1 MGHSELDDEICFG
14 SLRGDIVGLQYYA
27 GTVNKNEMVALQR
40 EPTNRYDVNA
50 IRVLNV
56 DRIQVGH
63 IKRELARPLAYIM
76 DGSFSRLEG
85 VVPSGNK
92 NMYKMPVD
100 LSLWGKPEHQATVVN
115 RLKSCGYYLTGGSH
129 VSPSGAASSSQEAAL
144 GTFATIQPRRTYLT
158 PAEVKNE
165 LDRVFETMKKGDKTT
180 MAEPAQAVCTQL
192 YPHQKQ
198 ALNWMMVRE
207 NNEVLPPFWEER
219 SGRYF
224 NTVLNFTTNNRPKSV
239 CGGLLADDMGLGK
252 TLEVIALIVTN
263 FVDGQPLA
271 KPIQGVRR
279 QSKAERLALDKA
291 KDLPVDDLR
300 QVETKQSLQMTRRK
314 SLSCHAAK
322 SLAWEPALPELPDD
336 QECGLSEDDDDD
348 DDDDDVI
355 DDDLPAIDEKTMLC
369 KEDPNFSPLVK
380 SKGKRLSKRVEVEE
394 PTACRPRRGA
404 KRPVRYTYSSD
415 EEMME
420 HINNDETPKKKPKL
434 AEKASGTRQ
443 PYKGKAP
450 VSGSSKAKGKKR
462 KTVTEPQIDQQDCTN
477 KSKDSYDNVVK
488 QSLEQDATNNEEGQS
503 HKKLH
508 ARELNGKT
516 ATDCTKCA
524 LTGNGCDK
532 TVEKDLE
539 ETSSKDEIA
548 EILKKE
554 NEQKSDTKI
563 KTGDESECSE
573 LPDLETVAKHKEQF
587 EEENECPELPDLLPL
602 ANRIENPDRESK
614 YLELPD
620 LLPVA
625 SLIKTHDL
633 AGNSLLEETVVHAN
647 YTKPSIQKV
656 GEVTGRTLT
665 LGPRCTLIV
674 CPLSVLS
681 NWLDQLEN
689 HVDPR
694 VHLSIYLYYGSG
706 RTSDVHLLE
715 NQDVV
720 ITTYSTVAADFRRHE
735 GKKVGAPLRRVR
747 WLRIVLD
754 EGHSIKNPAA
764 LQTKAIIDLQAERR
778 WILTGTPIQNSMK
791 DLWSLINFLQVNPFT
806 DQQWWRR
813 TIERPLE
820 RGDSSA
826 LKRVQHLMGHLAM
839 RRTKT
844 QMYNGKPLVKLP
856 GRQVCIEHVT
866 LSHEERNVYNAMQKD
881 GKLIVS
887 KYFKQGSLLH
897 HYGDVLAILLRL
909 RQLCCHPFL
918 VSRAADAIKDT
929 LSELETNG
937 GVLSDALREK
947 LIGTLVEV
955 LRSGTDEECP
965 VCLDSLSAPVITCC
979 AHVYCRPCIES
990 VIRNEKPVA
999 RCPLCRGDISTDKLL
1014 EVPPEE
1020 IQPVEGEKAMSIQ
1033 ADTWKS
1039 SAKVDALMNT
1049 LLKLRTEE
1057 PGTRSVVVSQFTSLL
1072 TVIEHP
1078 LSANGIKFVRL
1089 DGTMNQKVRT
1099 RAIEEFSEPGP
1110 RAPTVMLLSLK
1121 AGGVG
1126 INLTAAS
1133 RLFLLDPAWN
1143 PACEEQCFDRC
1154 HRLGQTKDVIITKY
1168 IVEDS
1173 VEEKMLD
1180 MQEKKRRL
1188 MQGAFGQKQ
1197 TAEERRQNR
1206 ITDIKNLLDF

>member
-1 MGHSELDDEICFG
+1 MQPSHLHG
-14 SLRGDIVGLQYYA
+14 SQHCRNCLMIRSVVCQRVRSKKLQQ
-27 GTVNKNEMVALQR
+27 K
-40 EPTNRYDVNA
+40 
-50 IRVLNV
+50 
-56 DRIQVGH
+56 
-63 IKRELARPLAYIM
+63 
-76 DGSFSRLEG
+76 
-85 VVPSGNK
+85 
-92 NMYKMPVD
+92 
-100 LSLWGKPEHQATVVN
+100 
-115 RLKSCGYYLTGGSH
+115 
-129 VSPSGAASSSQEAAL
+129 
-144 GTFATIQPRRTYLT
+144 
-158 PAEVKNE
+158 
-165 LDRVFETMKKGDKTT
+165 DKIWF
-180 MAEPAQAVCTQL
+180 
-192 YPHQKQ
+192 Y
-198 ALNWMMVRE
+198 
-207 NNEVLPPFWEER
+207 
-219 SGRYF
+219 
-224 NTVLNFTTNNRPKSV
+224 
-239 CGGLLADDMGLGK
+239 
-252 TLEVIALIVTN
+252 
-263 FVDGQPLA
+263 
-271 KPIQGVRR
+271 
-279 QSKAERLALDKA
+279 
-291 KDLPVDDLR
+291 
-300 QVETKQSLQMTRRK
+300 
-314 SLSCHAAK
+314 
-322 SLAWEPALPELPDD
+322 
-336 QECGLSEDDDDD
+336 DDDDD

-887 KYFKQGSLLH
+887 
-897 HYGDVLAILLRL
+897 
-909 RQLCCHPFL
+909 
-918 VSRAADAIKDT
+918 
-929 LSELETNG
+929 N
-937 GVLSDALREK
+937 DALREK

-1133 RLFLLDPAWN
+1133 RLFLLDP
-1143 PACEEQCFDRC
+1143 
-1154 HRLGQTKDVIITKY
+1154 Y